1 MQYRTMA
8 ILTGIILVG
17 YLVGLSRAQEPVTP
31 ARMKADIEAMKVS
44 DVAWRKIDWQPCL
57 LEGLRQAQ
65 AEGKPALLWVFI
77 DRPADDARC

>member
-1 MQYRTMA
+1 MQYRIMT
-8 ILTGIILVG
+8 ILTGIILIG
-17 YLVGLSRAQEPVTP
+17 YMGGLSRAQQPVTP

-65 AEGKPALLWVFI
+65 AQGKPALLWVFI

>member
-1 MQYRTMA
+1 MQYKRMM
-8 ILTGIILVG
+8 ILTAIILLG
-17 YLVGLSRAQEPVTP
+17 YMGGLSRAQEPVTP
-31 ARMKADIEAMKVS
+31 ARMKANIEAMKVS

-57 LEGLRQAQ
+57 LEGLRQAR

>member
-1 MQYRTMA
+1 MQYRTMT
-8 ILTGIILVG
+8 ILTGIILIG
-17 YLVGLSRAQEPVTP
+17 YLGGLSRAQQPVTP

-44 DVAWRKIDWQPCL
+44 NVAWRKIDWQPCL

-65 AEGKPALLWVFI
+65 AQGKPALLWVFI

>member
-1 MQYRTMA
+1 MQYKTMM
-8 ILTGIILVG
+8 ILTAIILLG
-17 YLVGLSRAQEPVTP
+17 YMGVPGQAQDPTTP
-31 ARMKADIEAMKVS
+31 ETMKANIEAMKVS

-57 LEGLRQAQ
+57 LEGLRQAR

>member
-1 MQYRTMA
+1 MQYRTMT
-8 ILTGIILVG
+8 ILTGIILIG
-17 YLVGLSRAQEPVTP
+17 YMGGLSRAQQPVTP

-65 AEGKPALLWVFI
+65 AQGKPALLWVFI